1 MVSLP
6 SSDRAPGAI
15 PRARCWERV
24 GSVAPNSW
32 YLNLVPRDSAACAH
46 SGRHY
51 GERTRAVPVAR
62 TRAQE
67 LVFAGETL
75 MRTLPAL
82 APGSLTAVLPLQQG
96 HPRIR
101 THGKQPKRDP
111 IMQEEKKG
119 SGSQGSQA
127 VFSLASAV
135 EATCAK
141 RIRADGN
148 CEAPTELYAQDT
160 DGRGADSHSPFLFHL
175 SRARPFLFFAK

>member
-6 SSDRAPGAI
+6 SSDRALGAI

-51 GERTRAVPVAR
+51 GEQARAVPVAR

-82 APGSLTAVLPLQQG
+82 APGNLTAVLPLQQG

-101 THGKQPKRDP
+101 THGNSQKETRLCK
-111 IMQEEKKG
+111 EEKKG
-119 SGSQGSQA
+119 FGLARLPSGLFTCFPKIRTA
-127 VFSLASAV
+127 A

-175 SRARPFLFFAK
+175 SRA

>member
-32 YLNLVPRDSAACAH
+32 YLNLVPWDSTACAH

-51 GERTRAVPVAR
+51 GERTCAVPVVR

-67 LVFAGETL
+67 PVFAGETL

-82 APGSLTAVLPLQQG
+82 APGNLTAVLPLQQG
-96 HPRIR
+96 HPGIR
-101 THGKQPKRDP
+101 TYENSLKGTRKCR
-111 IMQEEKKG
+111 EKKKG
-119 SGSQGSQA
+119 LNSQHSRV
-127 VFSLASAV
+127 VFAPALLVSR
-135 EATCAK
+135 EAYDECMR
-141 RIRADGN
+141 RIRAGG
-148 CEAPTELYAQDT
+148 T
-160 DGRGADSHSPFLFHL
+160 
-175 SRARPFLFFAK
+175 

>member
-82 APGSLTAVLPLQQG
+82 ASGNLTAVLPLQQG

-101 THGKQPKRDP
+101 THENSQKETRLCKKRKRVRARKAPKR
-111 IMQEEKKG
+111 
-119 SGSQGSQA
+119 S
-127 VFSLASAV
+127 
-135 EATCAK
+135 
-141 RIRADGN
+141 
-148 CEAPTELYAQDT
+148 
-160 DGRGADSHSPFLFHL
+160 FHL
-175 SRARPFLFFAK
+175 LRQSRQLARRGFERTETVRHPPSCTRRIQTGGVRTHTRPFSSTSRAHGLSSFL

>member
-51 GERTRAVPVAR
+51 GEQARAVPVAR

-82 APGSLTAVLPLQQG
+82 APGNLTAVLPLQQG

-101 THGKQPKRDP
+101 THGNSQKETRLCKKRKRVRARKAPKR
-111 IMQEEKKG
+111 
-119 SGSQGSQA
+119 S
-127 VFSLASAV
+127 
-135 EATCAK
+135 
-141 RIRADGN
+141 
-148 CEAPTELYAQDT
+148 
-160 DGRGADSHSPFLFHL
+160 FHL
-175 SRARPFLFFAK
+175 LPQDSNGSRGNMREEDSSRRKL